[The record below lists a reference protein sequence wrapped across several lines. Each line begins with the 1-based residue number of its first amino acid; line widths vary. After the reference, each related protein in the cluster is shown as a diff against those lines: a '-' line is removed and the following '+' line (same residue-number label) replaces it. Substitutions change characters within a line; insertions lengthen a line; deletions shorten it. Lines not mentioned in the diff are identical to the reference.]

1 MKRFEIFKPG
11 RHTAANGATLDFS
24 DDVLARSAAAYDP
37 AVHEAPIVVGHP
49 RDNAPAY
56 GWVKSIDFADGS
68 VTVEPDQVDADF
80 EEMVQAGRFK
90 KRSASWY
97 LPGSAGHPL
106 KGTPNHDTYYL
117 RHVGF
122 LGAMPPAIKG
132 LKEVNFNEAEGYVE
146 FSDGAERWGWSAIA
160 SIVRGLREW
169 IVAEKGVDAADKV
182 LPQWHVKELETTAEK
197 MLSAPADQTAGMQ
210 PVYSEEDP
218 MTIAELQAQV
228 AALNAENA
236 TLKANQKP
244 ANFSERETA
253 LADREKA
260 VAAHEAKIARAGVE
274 ARVDAAIKDG
284 RLLPAQKKHAVDFA
298 MSLTDGEATIE
309 FGEGADAKKVSQR
322 EAYLLQVEKA
332 PKVVDFRELSGED
345 GQRSDPNTEAA
356 ALAKLNA
363 QVLGGAK

>member
-24 DDVLARSAAAYDP
+24 DDVLARSASAYDP
-37 AVHEAPIVVGHP
+37 AIHEAPIVVGHP

-56 GWVKSIDFADGS
+56 GWVKSINFAEGS

-80 EEMVQAGRFK
+80 EEMVAAGRFK

-122 LGAMPPAIKG
+122 LGAMPPAVKG
-132 LKEVNFNEAEGYVE
+132 LKEVNFNEAEGFVE
-146 FSDGAERWGWSAIA
+146 FSDSVERWGWAAMA

-169 IVAEKGVDAADKV
+169 IVAENGVEAADKV
-182 LPQWHVKELETTAEK
+182 LPQWHVKEIETTAEK
-197 MLSAPADQTAGMQ
+197 LLTAPQDNQAGMN
-210 PVYSEEDP
+210 PVFNEEDP

-228 AALNAENA
+228 AALTAQNA

-244 ANFSERETA
+244 ADFGEREA
-253 LADREKA
+253 SI
-260 VAAHEAKIARAGVE
+260 AAREAKVAEIEARAARSGVE
-274 ARVDAAIKDG
+274 SRVDAAIKDG
-284 RLLPAQKKHAVDFA
+284 RILPAQKKHAIDFA

-309 FGEGADAKKVSQR
+309 FGEGDKAKKVSQR
-322 EAYLLQVEKA
+322 EAYLMQVETG
-332 PKVVDFRELSGED
+332 PKVIDFRELSGEN
-345 GQRSDPNTEAA
+345 GQRSDTGSEAE
-356 ALAKLNA
+356 ALAKINA
-363 QVLGGAK
+363 QVLGGQK